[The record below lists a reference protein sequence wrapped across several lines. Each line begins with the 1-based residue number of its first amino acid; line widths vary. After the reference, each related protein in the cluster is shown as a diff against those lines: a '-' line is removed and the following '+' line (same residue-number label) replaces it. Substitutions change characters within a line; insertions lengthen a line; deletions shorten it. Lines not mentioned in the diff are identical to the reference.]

1 MSIRKK
7 LGDWKCQLKEKGGF
21 VVNARNALESW
32 KYRRRE
38 CGAGEETLWAEVF
51 NSTISNSSWLKNTS
65 FSPGRWAVGYPYLYV
80 LYRILNEWKPQ
91 EILDIGLGQSTKMIA
106 QYAAANEQVRHL
118 VVEHDPQWIR
128 FFSEANP
135 LPPNVRIVN
144 LELEQR
150 TLAGCEAP
158 HKPLWQYRDFMAGLE
173 RDGKCPRFQLISV
186 DGPFGSKSCFS
197 RGDILALIPRG
208 LAESFVI
215 MVDACERYGEI
226 GTVKLIGRRLEQSGI
241 DYVTGEYIGA
251 KRVAVLASKDLR
263 FLTTL

>member
-1 MSIRKK
+1 MSIRNK
-7 LGDWKCQLKEKGGF
+7 LGDWKRQQKGKGGL
-21 VVNARNALESW
+21 VVNTRNALKSW
-32 KYRRRE
+32 KYRRVE
-38 CGAGEETLWAEVF
+38 CSVGAETLWAEVF
-51 NSTISNSSWLKNTS
+51 NSTIANSRWLKNTS

-106 QYAAANEQVRHL
+106 QYAATNEQVHHL
-118 VVEHDPQWIR
+118 VVEHDPQWIQ

-135 LPPNVRIVN
+135 LPPNVCVVN

-150 TLAGCEAP
+150 RLAGCEAP

-197 RGDILALIPRG
+197 RGDILALIPQG

-215 MVDACERYGEI
+215 MVDDCERYGEI
-226 GTVKLIGRRLEQSGI
+226 GTVQLIERRLGQNGI
-241 DYVTGEYIGA
+241 PYAKGDYIGA
-251 KRVAVLASKDLR
+251 KRVVTLASKDLQ